1 MPGYGEGN
9 IRGPHA
15 AHGRLSRESLERF
28 CAVRSLMWPE
38 QRSCAS
44 STGSERLQTTCRVRC
59 CSTVVRGWSGKWKR
73 DQQRRQ
79 REQI

>member
-28 CAVRSLMWPE
+28 CAVRSLMDRNSGVARPAPVQSDCRWHAERVVARRWSEDGP
-38 QRSCAS
+38 AS
-44 STGSERLQTTCRVRC
+44 GNVINNAD
-59 CSTVVRGWSGKWKR
+59 SGNK
-73 DQQRRQ
+73 
-79 REQI
+79 